1 MILVYAHKTQSSAA
15 TRQRSATANGCPQ
28 SQNCVQLLVGLQCV
42 EEGKRGGTEREGERR
57 ERGEEGVEGAVDRR
71 AEVALLVTYAAAG
84 KTFWQCRVYTALAM
98 FVDMFAKVCR
108 GREARRKKKRGRKRG
123 RDRRRGVIVCEG

>member
-42 EEGKRGGTEREGERR
+42 EEGKRGGKEGRHR
-57 ERGEEGVEGAVDRR
+57 ERGREEEEEGAEGAVDRR

-84 KTFWQCRVYTALAM
+84 KTFWQCTVYTALAM

-108 GREARRKKKRGRKRG
+108 GREASRKKKRGRKRG
-123 RDRRRGVIVCEG
+123 R